1 MLMYAID
8 LISFAVP
15 PLKLTDSGEKA
26 VNWMTDFQ
34 VRHLPLVDAGQLVG
48 VLSEDEVL
56 NFSTPEKTIKANEP
70 DLLPRW
76 VYGNQHLY
84 DVLKLVVDYDLST
97 IPVVNE
103 KHEYQGLITIENL
116 IKTLAN
122 TASVVQPGGVIVLE
136 LLPRDYALSEIAR
149 LIETENAVIL
159 SSFITSAV
167 HKGNMELTLKI
178 NKLDLKHIVA
188 TLERFGYV
196 VKSTFYESDYI
207 DSLKDSYDSLLS
219 YLNI

>member
-70 DLLPRW
+70 DLLP
-76 VYGNQHLY
+76 
-84 DVLKLVVDYDLST
+84 
-97 IPVVNE
+97 PM
-103 KHEYQGLITIENL
+103 GLW
-116 IKTLAN
+116 
-122 TASVVQPGGVIVLE
+122 
-136 LLPRDYALSEIAR
+136 
-149 LIETENAVIL
+149 
-159 SSFITSAV
+159 
-167 HKGNMELTLKI
+167 
-178 NKLDLKHIVA
+178 
-188 TLERFGYV
+188 
-196 VKSTFYESDYI
+196 KSTLIRCS
-207 DSLKDSYDSLLS
+207 
-219 YLNI
+219 